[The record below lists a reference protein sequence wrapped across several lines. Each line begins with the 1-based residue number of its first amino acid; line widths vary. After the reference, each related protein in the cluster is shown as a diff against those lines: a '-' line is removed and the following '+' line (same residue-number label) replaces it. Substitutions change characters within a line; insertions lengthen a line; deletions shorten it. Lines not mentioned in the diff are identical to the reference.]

1 MEDLVGD
8 SGEVTDEV
16 PKGGEVFTVVPV
28 GERRVRSANR
38 SPYVFSIRTADPM
51 RFRQRST
58 CLSSSSNRVR

>member
-28 GERRVRSANR
+28 GVGPVAGVGETRRAG
-38 SPYVFSIRTADPM
+38 D
-51 RFRQRST
+51 
-58 CLSSSSNRVR
+58 